1 MIKNIF
7 YIITATVLIS
17 CAGSHDFK
25 NTFLNPPPRN
35 SYERKLKREFP
46 EAASWQVAHHNALA
60 NPRDIKLPHGG
71 KGEFKA
77 TAFPVYSYRFDLK
90 PGEILDVEVQ
100 TDSIG
105 QQLFIDLYA
114 DANSDPI
121 ASNTKETNILEFST
135 DKTATYLL
143 TVQPEVGLQS
153 RCIVLINKKPIYGFP
168 IAGKGNSAIQSF
180 WQADRDG
187 GARKHEGIDIFSKKG
202 TPVVAVTD
210 GVISDTGD
218 RGLGGKQVWQRTG
231 LFGNSIYYAHLDQ
244 IAVEAG
250 KAVKTGD
257 TLGYV
262 GNTGNAK
269 GGPPHLHFGIYQG
282 FGGAVD
288 PLPYVYQYKKVTAAQ
303 FATNKIAKKGKQPLV
318 SR

>member
-1 MIKNIF
+1 MIKN
-7 YIITATVLIS
+7 TVLIAAAIVCVA
-17 CAGSHDFK
+17 CATPNEFK
-25 NTFLNPPPRN
+25 NTLFNPSPRI

-46 EAASWQVAHHNALA
+46 ESSQWQAAHDNALA
-60 NPRDIKLPHGG
+60 APRAIQLPHGG
-71 KGEFKA
+71 KGTFK
-77 TAFPVYSYRFDLK
+77 TAEFPVYSYRFDLK

-100 TDSIG
+100 TDSVG
-105 QQLFIDLYA
+105 QHVFIDLYEDLA
-114 DANSDPI
+114 SGPI
-121 ASNTKETNILEFST
+121 ASNSKEANILEF
-135 DKTATYLL
+135 AAERPAAFVL
-143 TVQPEVGLQS
+143 TIQPEVGMQS
-153 RCIVLINKKPIYGFP
+153 GCIVLLNKNPVYGFP
-168 IAGKGNSAIQSF
+168 VAGKGNSAIQSF
-180 WQADRDG
+180 WQAPRDG

-244 IAVEAG
+244 IAIEAG
-250 KAVKTGD
+250 AMAKKGD

-269 GGPPHLHFGIYQG
+269 GGAPHLHFGIYQG

-288 PLPYVYQYKKVTAAQ
+288 PLPYVYQPKRVTAAQ
-303 FATNKIAKKGKQPLV
+303 FYEPKKMKKVKRPLV